1 MTQPSRPHFF
11 LELPTVT
18 LAPVNNLLD
27 YILDARNFPDR
38 PARYRV
44 HGVWESRSDVV
55 QYDITVDTDRGEWT
69 ARDLAT
75 QTLSTYR
82 DGVVTTG
89 AEQSPSRS
97 YRSRVTNPAL
107 VLLFP
112 EHLPVWGRGSR
123 DTDAPIETERL
134 DDTHTLV
141 LLRSTQDPALRKT
154 LVIDDRT
161 GFVVR
166 FYDALTVTVLQDL
179 TAV

>member
-1 MTQPSRPHFF
+1 M
-11 LELPTVT
+11 T
-18 LAPVNNLLD
+18 LAPVDNLLD
-27 YILDARNFPDR
+27 HLLDARNFPDR

-44 HGVWESRSDVV
+44 HGVWESRSTIVH
-55 QYDITVDTDRGEWT
+55 YDITVDDDLEEWT

-82 DGVVTTG
+82 GGVVTTG
-89 AEQSPSRS
+89 ADQSPSQS
-97 YRSRVTNPAL
+97 YRARVTNPAL
-107 VLLFP
+107 QLLFP

-134 DDTHTLV
+134 DDSHTLV
-141 LLRSTQDPALRKT
+141 VLRSTQDPALRKT

-179 TAV
+179 TVV